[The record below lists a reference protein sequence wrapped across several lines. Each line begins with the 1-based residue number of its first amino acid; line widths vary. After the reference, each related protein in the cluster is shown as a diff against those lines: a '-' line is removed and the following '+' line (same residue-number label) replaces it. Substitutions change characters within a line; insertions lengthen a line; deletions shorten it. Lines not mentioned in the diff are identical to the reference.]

1 MKHSTGLRA
10 VAAVGLA
17 LGVAATPVL
26 NHAPHAGAARQPA
39 VSGKIGFLFSDFT
52 TSDRWKFD
60 RSYYLAAIKSL
71 DPGITVEI
79 RDAKANQTTQ
89 QTQAQ
94 SLLTSGVKALIDV
107 PTDSTQAA
115 QIVNLAHQNK
125 PRVPVIAYDRLI
137 NNAPVD
143 AYVSFDGFAVGKQQA
158 QYLVQHLKKGATI
171 VSIAGSPTD
180 NNAKLFHDGA
190 MSVLKPAGFKIAYD
204 KYTPNWD
211 PNTAQAEVSSA
222 LTQNKN
228 KVDAILVANDGMAA
242 GVVAALQG
250 QKLLG
255 KVYVTGQDATVPGLQ
270 AILEGNQ
277 SMTIYKPLRKLA
289 SAAAQITDELLKGH
303 KVMSTT
309 TMANGAGNIPT
320 ILLPVV
326 TVTKSNIAS
335 TVVKDGYV
343 TKAQLCTGA
352 AASACK
358 SAGL

>member
-228 KVDAILVANDGMAA
+228 KVDAILCANDGMAT
-242 GVVAALQG
+242 GVAAALQA
-250 QKLLG
+250 QKLTN
-255 KVYVTGQDATVPGLQ
+255 KVLLTGQDATIPGLQ
-270 AILEGNQ
+270 AIIEGNQ
-277 SMTIYKPLRKLA
+277 SMTIYKPLKNLA
-289 SAAAQITDELLKGH
+289 NAAAKITDALVNGK
-303 KVMSTT
+303 KPSFTT
-309 TMANGAGNIPT
+309 TVDNGSGKIPSV
-320 ILLPVV
+320 LLPVV
-326 TVTKSNIAS
+326 TVTKSNIAQ
-335 TVVKDGYV
+335 TVIKDGFV
-343 TKAQLCTGA
+343 TKAQLCSGA
-352 AASACK
+352 ASSASFCK
-358 SAGL
+358 